1 MKKKVEAIV
10 FSDLHI
16 NDFPKFNTDYKR
28 TRNHLRV
35 LFLIKALCR
44 EYKCPA
50 IFCGDLF
57 HKPEVI
63 ENRLLEMV
71 MDAFTELDFD
81 EWKMYAISGNHCMS
95 DTNSIDRHS
104 ASWTRTFTK
113 QYSFLECIDWKDQL
127 IGENIVLHGVPYI
140 DHNIGLNQYVKK
152 IPLMSDAK
160 HVLLLHTDYP
170 GAKDTDGVEV
180 GSVENLNINSLSRFD
195 LVLCGHIHK
204 PQRLS
209 KKVYMVGAPLQQRRT
224 DKDCELGYWKLYSDL
239 SMEFVPFKEFPRFID
254 VDKEEDKK
262 DDGNY
267 YTVISRAEKEQE
279 EIKNRISRGMSKVGM
294 VRKYLRT
301 KGIKDKDKKELLV
314 NIIKEAEND

>member
-1 MKKKVEAIV
+1 MKKVEAII

-16 NDFPKFNTDYKR
+16 NDYPKFNSNYKR
-28 TRNHLRV
+28 TQNHLRV
-35 LFLIKALCR
+35 LFLIRGLCK

-57 HKPEVI
+57 HKPELI
-63 ENRLLEMV
+63 ENHMLEMV
-71 MDAFTELDFD
+71 MSTFIELDKSD
-81 EWKMYAISGNHCMS
+81 WKIYAISGNHDMS
-95 DTNSIDRHS
+95 ETNSIDKHS
-104 ASWTRTFTK
+104 PSWIRSFSK
-113 QYSFLECIDWKDQL
+113 GYKFLECIDWQDVL
-127 IGENIVLHGVPYI
+127 IGDNIIIHGVPYI
-140 DHNIGLNQYVKK
+140 DHNIGLNQYVKN

-160 HVLLLHTDYP
+160 HILLLHTDYP

-195 LVLCGHIHK
+195 LILCGHIHK

-224 DKDCELGYWKLYSDL
+224 DKDCKLGYWKLYSDL
-239 SMEFVPFKEFPRFID
+239 SIEFVAFEEFPRFID
-254 VDKEEDKK
+254 VTSEEEVK

-267 YTVISRAEKEQE
+267 YTVISVEKEE
-279 EIKNRISRGMSKVGM
+279 SKSETNRINKKLSQVGI

-301 KGIKDKDKKELLV
+301 KGIKDPEKKDILV
-314 NIIKEAEND
+314 KLIKAAEND